1 MKYSKLVFGLL
12 LILTV
17 TASCSKIEFADIDGP
32 GLSTEDSIKQV
43 AIDNDLIEN
52 YLTTKALQD
61 VNTNSLGAR
70 YVVIEPGNGIF
81 PDLNDIVSV
90 NFVTKFLNDSIID
103 SNVESIAKSVPTV
116 KDNFTYSPLVFNY
129 TLSGGGINFIGQY
142 GYLGLM
148 PGIRFSM
155 ANMLSIMDEGSKALL
170 ILPSTQAIGV
180 TGYRLTSG
188 FNIEPNTVLVFEIEL
203 KRVRKSN

>member
-12 LILTV
+12 LMLTV
-17 TASCSKIEFADIDGP
+17 FASCSKIEFADIDGP

-43 AIDNDLIEN
+43 AIDNDLIDS
-52 YLTTKALQD
+52 YILSKSLQD
-61 VNTNSLGAR
+61 VRTNSLGAR
-70 YVVIEPGNGIF
+70 YAVIQEGNGIF
-81 PDLNDIVSV
+81 ASLNDIVSV

-103 SNVESIAKSVPTV
+103 SNVESIANSVPTV
-116 KDNFTYSPLVFNY
+116 KDNFTYIPLVFNY
-129 TLSGGGINFIGQY
+129 TVSGGGINFIGQY

-148 PGIRFSM
+148 PGMRVSI
-155 ANMLSIMDEGSKALL
+155 ANALSIMDEGSKALI
-170 ILPSTQAIGV
+170 ILPSTQAIGA

-203 KRVRKSN
+203 KRIRKSN